1 MIKIPSGC
9 RLIISYEKEKL
20 SAGYDGIYMTP
31 NKPIDLIGLEE
42 RLTQY
47 SSIEKELE
55 RGDKYIQITYNK
67 KHNNYRLSL
76 LHKQSMTDETDL
88 NTDFYTVSLT
98 SNTIESGIDRLDNKL
113 LQKNTNLVKKIKSKK
128 EKNYEK
134 SRFNITNY
142 GGWYGKSFWRIKT
155 N

>member
-1 MIKIPSGC
+1 
-9 RLIISYEKEKL
+9 
-20 SAGYDGIYMTP
+20 MT
-31 NKPIDLIGLEE
+31 NNQPIDLTGLEE

-76 LHKQSMTDETDL
+76 LHNQSMTDETDL

-98 SNTIESGIDRLDNKL
+98 SNTIESGIDRLDKKL
-113 LQKNTNLVKKIKSKK
+113 LQRNTELVKKIKS
-128 EKNYEK
+128 
-134 SRFNITNY
+134 
-142 GGWYGKSFWRIKT
+142 
-155 N
+155 